1 MTLPESEQA
10 ESQPQVSQ
18 EEDIET
24 IKKTLADEKAK
35 AEVNLAGW
43 QRAQAD
49 FINYKKICEQDKA
62 DVVKYANTQLVLA
75 ILPALDDLQRA
86 LDTVPDECA
95 KPGWVEGIKAIE
107 RKLRS
112 ALELQGVSQI
122 PALGEEFD
130 PHVHEAVS
138 FDKGKRDVVVKE
150 LLKGYRLHD
159 RLIRAAQVIL
169 GSGEEDRKKEK

>member
-49 FINYKKICEQDKA
+49 FINYKKMLNGLI
-62 DVVKYANTQLVLA
+62 
-75 ILPALDDLQRA
+75 ILPKALN
-86 LDTVPDECA
+86 
-95 KPGWVEGIKAIE
+95 
-107 RKLRS
+107 
-112 ALELQGVSQI
+112 
-122 PALGEEFD
+122 
-130 PHVHEAVS
+130 
-138 FDKGKRDVVVKE
+138 
-150 LLKGYRLHD
+150 
-159 RLIRAAQVIL
+159 
-169 GSGEEDRKKEK
+169 